1 MLETFLF
8 RKNCAYQVF
17 GRRRELFLGQLILRL
32 PLPSNIMMTY
42 KNFFFR
48 ENIRK
53 YKKNPQEELKTFILI
68 YSAQQS
74 ISTKSS
80 TNSKK
85 NFNQFLRLEARL
97 AAPEVNLSAMPNTT
111 ERHPKFSNPTGFNL
125 GVDAYFIYGSKGF

>member
-17 GRRRELFLGQLILRL
+17 GRRRDLFLGQLILRL

-85 NFNQFLRLEARL
+85 CFQSISEIGGKIGGTGSQSERDAQHNRTPLKILE
-97 AAPEVNLSAMPNTT
+97 S
-111 ERHPKFSNPTGFNL
+111 HGF
-125 GVDAYFIYGSKGF
+125 

>member
-17 GRRRELFLGQLILRL
+17 GRRRDLFLGQLILRL

-53 YKKNPQEELKTFILI
+53 YKKNPQEELITFNLI

-74 ISTKSS
+74 IST
-80 TNSKK
+80 NSK
-85 NFNQFLRLEARL
+85 NVFNQFLRLEARL